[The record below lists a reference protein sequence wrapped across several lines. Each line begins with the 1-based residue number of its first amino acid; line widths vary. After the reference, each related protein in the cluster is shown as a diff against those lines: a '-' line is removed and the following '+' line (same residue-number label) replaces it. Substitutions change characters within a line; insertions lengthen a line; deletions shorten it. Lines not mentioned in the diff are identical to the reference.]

1 MANPSK
7 SIAFCISSAGLSGL
21 GQRKYKIKQSQV
33 FTEPTE
39 QIPRDFHQ
47 FEQLEA
53 LVSSLSIVR
62 DIMAVLAVLDW
73 TLLVT
78 TLLPMY

>member
-21 GQRKYKIKQSQV
+21 GQSQV

-62 DIMAVLAVLDW
+62 DIIAVLAVLDW